1 MSVIWFSQKNKET
14 ITYVVILAEPTS
26 LMYSC
31 PYFLSCCLPQW
42 PHFEQATLEWISYW
56 EFTDMLLNWKDAIGW
71 LVPAL
76 SSSCR
81 VWQPLRLQITL
92 HCTSQVAPG
101 FLQLHLDV
109 KLWAPQSDSGIYQEK
124 SIPPPPS
131 LGGGGML
138 LITPTVK
145 LWMSEVTYL
154 FYSTT
159 VYYGSS
165 SKEQHPQVSRCLC
178 KLTKNIHQNKP

>member
-109 KLWAPQSDSGIYQEK
+109 KLWAPQSDSGIYQE
-124 SIPPPPS
+124 
-131 LGGGGML
+131 LVYLTGGWWYAFDYPNSKIVDVWSHL
-138 LITPTVK
+138 LILQYNSLLWK
-145 LWMSEVTYL
+145 L
-154 FYSTT
+154 
-159 VYYGSS
+159 
-165 SKEQHPQVSRCLC
+165 K
-178 KLTKNIHQNKP
+178 

>member
-14 ITYVVILAEPTS
+14 ITYVVILTEPTS
-26 LMYSC
+26 LMYFC

-42 PHFEQATLEWISYW
+42 PHFEQATLEWISYR

-92 HCTSQVAPG
+92 HCASQVAPG

-109 KLWAPQSDSGIYQEK
+109 KLWAPQSDTGIYQE
-124 SIPPPPS
+124 
-131 LGGGGML
+131 LVYLTGGWWYAFDYPNSKIVDVWSHL
-138 LITPTVK
+138 LILQYNSL
-145 LWMSEVTYL
+145 LWRL
-154 FYSTT
+154 
-159 VYYGSS
+159 
-165 SKEQHPQVSRCLC
+165 K
-178 KLTKNIHQNKP
+178 